1 MKVRIGNI
9 KILELYFVVS
19 RFFRIFANVINLILT
34 IKKKLCIISRKKDL
48 FSYFDN
54 KENRTEEEEKLYKAL
69 KDELKFFD
77 TTSICRGDV
86 REIMND
92 ENMELSENDM
102 IDLADALDILVNG
115 KERGGLIMTEHNE
128 IIY

>member
-1 MKVRIGNI
+1 M
-9 KILELYFVVS
+9 
-19 RFFRIFANVINLILT
+19 
-34 IKKKLCIISRKKDL
+34 

>member
-1 MKVRIGNI
+1 MY
-9 KILELYFVVS
+9 YF
-19 RFFRIFANVINLILT
+19 T
-34 IKKKLCIISRKKDL
+34 KKDL

-77 TTSICRGDV
+77 TTSICRDDV

-102 IDLADALDILVNG
+102 IDLADALDNYYIENG
-115 KERGGLIMTEHNE
+115 YTEDVKNHFSQR
-128 IIY
+128 

>member
-1 MKVRIGNI
+1 MY
-9 KILELYFVVS
+9 YF
-19 RFFRIFANVINLILT
+19 T
-34 IKKKLCIISRKKDL
+34 KKDL

-69 KDELKFFD
+69 KDELEFFD
-77 TTSICRGDV
+77 TTSICRDDV

-102 IDLADALDILVNG
+102 IDLADALDNYYIENG
-115 KERGGLIMTEHNE
+115 YTEDVKNHFSQW
-128 IIY
+128 

>member
-1 MKVRIGNI
+1 MY
-9 KILELYFVVS
+9 YF
-19 RFFRIFANVINLILT
+19 T
-34 IKKKLCIISRKKDL
+34 KKEL

-69 KDELKFFD
+69 KDELNFFD
-77 TTSICRGDV
+77 TTSICRDDV

-102 IDLADALDILVNG
+102 IDLADALDNCYLENG
-115 KERGGLIMTEHNE
+115 YTEDVKNHFSQW
-128 IIY
+128 

>member
-1 MKVRIGNI
+1 MY
-9 KILELYFVVS
+9 YF
-19 RFFRIFANVINLILT
+19 T
-34 IKKKLCIISRKKDL
+34 KKDL

-77 TTSICRGDV
+77 TTSICRDDV

-102 IDLADALDILVNG
+102 IDLADALDNYYIENG
-115 KERGGLIMTEHNE
+115 YTEDVKNHFSQW
-128 IIY
+128 